1 MADPLSISASI
12 VALLQLTETVI
23 SYLKNVHGSSS
34 DRQRI
39 FNEVSVTSG
48 ILMWLKEHTERKSES
63 TSWTLTV
70 QSLQISGGP
79 LEQFKVALERLASKV
94 APVDGWRK
102 AGKAL
107 SWPFKKEEVEEILK
121 TIERQ
126 KTLFQL
132 AMQNDHV

>member
-39 FNEVSVTSG
+39 FDEVSVTSG
-48 ILMWLKEHTERKSES
+48 ILMWLKEHAERKSES

-94 APVDGWRK
+94 APVEGWRK

-107 SWPFKKEEVEEILK
+107 SWPFKK
-121 TIERQ
+121 RR
-126 KTLFQL
+126 
-132 AMQNDHV
+132 